1 MAVVGT
7 DVLVDGVD
15 YELPVDD
22 STASDQARILR
33 GRALEDEEE
42 ERRKK
47 RRIKIMQMSQAA
59 ASVEP
64 WHRMEASRGVRL
76 VDTLMA
82 DRGEVDDIVEGFS
95 DLVGMDS
102 DGVSGETVDLG
113 VDADDDGGQDTDVA
127 DGLSLALGSDTHEDY
142 VRVREGFDGFDLER
156 AHLAEIGFGT
166 KSDLVEKSP
175 DEFHEDYDQATF
187 EYSDEINDDF
197 EAEREEMRETNGSR
211 ILYNRVTKDAD
222 AEHIVRAM
230 QDVAKHTKSLADDEL
245 VDEIVSREV
254 DTAVENDSV
263 SDLVDVGKRVE
274 YEVREF
280 ESPEMGM

>member
-15 YELPVDD
+15 YELPIDD
-22 STASDQARILR
+22 STAADQARILR

-47 RRIKIMQMSQAA
+47 RRLKIMQMSQAA
-59 ASVEP
+59 ASVEA

-82 DRGEVDDIVEGFS
+82 ERGVADDIVEGFS

-102 DGVSGETVDLG
+102 GTLSDETVDLG
-113 VDADDDGGQDTDVA
+113 VDADDDGGQNTDVA
-127 DGLSLALGSDTHEDY
+127 DGISLALGSDTHEDY
-142 VRVREGFDGFDLER
+142 IRVREGFDEFDLER

-166 KSDLVEKSP
+166 KSNLVEKAP
-175 DEFHEDYDQATF
+175 DDFHEEYDQATF
-187 EYSDEINDDF
+187 EYSDEMNDDF

-211 ILYNRVTKDAD
+211 ILYRRVTKDAD

-230 QDVAKHTKSLADDEL
+230 QGVAKGTRSLIDDEL
-245 VDEIVSREV
+245 VDEVVAREI
-254 DTAVENDSV
+254 DSAVENDSV
-263 SDLVDVGKRVE
+263 PDLSRVRKHVEHEVKELDV
-274 YEVREF
+274 
-280 ESPEMGM
+280 PEMSM

>member
-42 ERRKK
+42 DRRRK

-59 ASVEP
+59 ASVEA
-64 WHRMEASRGVRL
+64 WHRMEVSRGVRL

-82 DRGEVDDIVEGFS
+82 DRGDVGDAIDGFS
-95 DLVGMDS
+95 DLVGMGIEGLS
-102 DGVSGETVDLG
+102 DDTVDLG
-113 VDADDDGGQDTDVA
+113 ADADDDGGQNTDVA
-127 DGLSLALGSDTHEDY
+127 DGVSLALGSDTHEDY
-142 VRVREGFDGFDLER
+142 VRVRSGFDKFDLER

-175 DEFHEDYDQATF
+175 DEFHEEYDEATF
-187 EYSDEINDDF
+187 EYSDDMNDDF

-211 ILYNRVTKDAD
+211 ILHNRVTKDAD

-230 QDVAKHTKSLADDEL
+230 QNVAKHTKSLADDEL

-254 DTAVENDSV
+254 DAAVENDSV

-274 YEVREF
+274 HEVRDF